1 VTKTV
6 RALGAAVAMAAV
18 AMGVAA
24 CGGKGDGTDGTATG
38 GNNGNGFQA
47 YISCLSEH
55 GVTLPQQ
62 PGNRPTDQPRPN
74 PSRSPGGQ
82 GGNGQGG
89 TGQGGTGQGGGFPGG
104 GGLFG
109 EQAPQGVDQ
118 TTWDAARTAC
128 ESVRPTAG
136 PGGQGGPGGF
146 DNSAFTA
153 YRNCLSDH
161 GVTMSQG
168 PGDLTTAD
176 PKVAAAVK
184 ACEALRP
191 TGAPRP
197 QPTQS
202 N

>member
-1 VTKTV
+1 MTV
-6 RALGAAVAMAAV
+6 ALAAMAI
-18 AMGVAA
+18 GLAA
-24 CGGKGDGTDGTATG
+24 CGDKDGGTDGTTTG
-38 GNNGNGFQA
+38 GNGANGFQA

-55 GVTLPQQ
+55 GVTLNLPQ
-62 PGNRPTDQPRPN
+62 GNRPTDQPRPD
-74 PSRSPGGQ
+74 PSRSPGGP
-82 GGNGQGG
+82 GGP
-89 TGQGGTGQGGGFPGG
+89 GGGFPGG
-104 GGLFG
+104 GGFLG
-109 EQAPQGVDQ
+109 EQAPEGVDQ
-118 TTWDAARTAC
+118 ATWDAARTAC

-136 PGGQGGPGGF
+136 PGGPGGGF

-168 PGDLTTAD
+168 PSNLSTAD

-191 TGAPRP
+191 TGAPRQP
-197 QPTQS
+197 QPSQS